1 MKRVTPGADYDVQL
15 TLELARV
22 AREPTLADKQRVL
35 EALQVRLGDLPS
47 LSSAGES
54 TTGVRLV
61 VPKVTRPTL
70 GAHAAKL
77 ARSLVSSKAAMHL
90 LWVGAATG
98 ALGFWA
104 GVQLTEPVELPRP
117 VASAVRGPS
126 EPLGPP
132 EPPAVA
138 EAPRPASTAAAA
150 PRPAAVEPP
159 KPPAPSP
166 PPAVAPPAVAPPA
179 VTPPARV
186 PPPAVAP
193 PAAPPA
199 PVLAQ
204 PAKPAAAPPPSPP
217 AAPVA
222 RRAHASVPAP
232 LDDNARFF
240 EAVRLLQR
248 AQRALDGGE
257 LGLALVLLEELD
269 ERFPPELLS
278 EERDAARV
286 IALCKGG
293 DTLRARRL
301 AQQLAARSPSSI
313 YAARIARSCG
323 SFDAASTAP
332 R

>member
-54 TTGVRLV
+54 VTGVRLV
-61 VPKVTRPTL
+61 MPKVARSTL
-70 GAHAAKL
+70 GAHAAHL

-90 LWVGAATG
+90 IWVGAATG

-104 GVQLTEPVELPRP
+104 GVHLTEPDPVEPPRP
-117 VASAVRGPS
+117 VASVVRGPS
-126 EPLGPP
+126 EPPAAHEPPSVTEPPAKQPESSPP
-132 EPPAVA
+132 EPTVAV
-138 EAPRPASTAAAA
+138 PM
-150 PRPAAVEPP
+150 
-159 KPPAPSP
+159 
-166 PPAVAPPAVAPPA
+166 VAPPTSETPRVEPLHPA
-179 VTPPARV
+179 EVRS
-186 PPPAVAP
+186 
-193 PAAPPA
+193 PAAEP
-199 PVLAQ
+199 
-204 PAKPAAAPPPSPP
+204 
-217 AAPVA
+217 APVA
-222 RRAHASVPAP
+222 RRPREARGSEAAPAP

-257 LGLALVLLEELD
+257 LALAMVLLEELD
-269 ERFPPELLS
+269 ARFPRELLG
-278 EERDAARV
+278 EEREAALV

-293 DTLRARRL
+293 DTERASRL
-301 AQQLAARSPSSI
+301 ARELATRSPSSI

-323 SFDAASTAP
+323 SFDTASSA
-332 R
+332 RRH

>member
-1 MKRVTPGADYDVQL
+1 MKRVLPGADYDVQL

-35 EALQVRLGDLPS
+35 EALQVRLGDMPS

-70 GAHAAKL
+70 GAHAAHL

-104 GVQLTEPVELPRP
+104 GVHLTEPEPVEAPRA
-117 VASAVRGPS
+117 VASVTRGPS
-126 EPLGPP
+126 EPPAAR
-132 EPPAVA
+132 EPPALI
-138 EAPRPASTAAAA
+138 EAPQRQPEPSPREPMLPGTTVL
-150 PRPAAVEPP
+150 RPAAVAPLAPETPRLELMPP
-159 KPPAPSP
+159 AEVRPPAP
-166 PPAVAPPAVAPPA
+166 AP
-179 VTPPARV
+179 
-186 PPPAVAP
+186 
-193 PAAPPA
+193 
-199 PVLAQ
+199 LAQ
-204 PAKPAAAPPPSPP
+204 PVKPIPVPLPGP
-217 AAPVA
+217 APVA
-222 RRAHASVPAP
+222 RRAHDAARGSEAAGASAAP

-257 LGLALVLLEELD
+257 LALALVLLEELD
-269 ERFPPELLS
+269 TRFPPELLG
-278 EERDAARV
+278 EEREAARV

-293 DTLRARRL
+293 DTERASRL
-301 AQQLAARSPSSI
+301 ARELATRSPSSI
-313 YAARIARSCG
+313 YAARITRSCG
-323 SFDAASTAP
+323 SFDTASSARP
-332 R
+332 